1 MKAVSKSHRLLV
13 EKLKGAL
20 QEEDRLVALYGAMK
34 RGRDLRAQALE
45 EFEDFSAFRDEIK
58 AIKDRS
64 ISNLDQLLEEFSVQ
78 AKERGTQVFMAQTA
92 DEANDYVLS
101 ILKRIGGHLVAKS
114 KSLTSE
120 EIELNRPL
128 EAAGYSVVETDLGER
143 IIQLAKEKPFHLVFP
158 AIHKTSQ
165 EVSDIFS
172 QESRTPVSSDLN
184 EIMKYVRTALRDV
197 FLSADIGVSGANIGI
212 AESGTVVVETNEGN
226 GRLVASIPKV
236 HVVIM
241 GMEKIVSTFE
251 EALTLVRGHAVSAT
265 GQRTTTYVSFITGRT
280 PLGQDSSRELH
291 FVILDNGR
299 RRMMEDRR
307 FTEALN
313 CIRCGACMNIC
324 APYSVSGGHVFGH
337 IYPGPIGIPW
347 TANVHGLEK
356 AKFAHLCFS
365 CGLCKEICPA
375 DIDIPRMI
383 SHVKEMDVK
392 ADGQLFVNRVLE
404 KYESLAPFASS
415 IAPAW
420 NWVMHRATVRTL
432 MEKVAGIDRA
442 KDLPQ
447 FKRQRFSKW
456 YKKNQQGNTNSTS
469 TVVLFVDFFGEYIE
483 PKVPIA
489 LVELLASAN
498 VDVILPPQKTSG
510 YPFVAY
516 GDRRKA
522 AEIARWNVSF
532 LYPYAKQGQDI
543 ISIEPTATY
552 SLRYSYPDLL
562 DRSEESIVVA
572 SRTFEASEY
581 IRKLVQQQQILFQ
594 NKLYAKVAFHIP
606 CHERALSSSRH
617 TIELLKGIGLQVDV
631 RETGMCCGMAG
642 TFGLKTGPLG
652 AGLSAA
658 VGKPL
663 FELFKE
669 QTQDYIASES
679 GVCKLQ
685 LEQGTG
691 LKVIHPLE
699 LLRQASAP

>member
-1 MKAVSKSHRLLV
+1 MISKSHRLLV
-13 EKLKGAL
+13 EKLKEAL
-20 QEEDRLVALYGAMK
+20 HEEDRLAALYGAMK
-34 RGRDLRAQALE
+34 RGRDQRAEALE
-45 EFEDFSAFRDEIK
+45 EFEDFNGFRNEIK

-64 ISNLDQLLEEFSVQ
+64 ISNLDQLLEEFSIQ
-78 AKERGTQVFMAQTA
+78 ARKKGTQVFMAQTA
-92 DEANDYVLS
+92 DQANDYVLS

-158 AIHKTSQ
+158 AIHKTTQ

-172 QESRTPVSSDLN
+172 QESRIPVNSDLK
-184 EIMKYVRTALRDV
+184 EIMEYVRTALRDV

-251 EALTLVRGHAVSAT
+251 EALALIRGHAVSAT

-280 PLGQDSSRELH
+280 PLGSDSNRELH
-291 FVILDNGR
+291 FIILDNGR
-299 RRMMEDRR
+299 KRMMEDGR
-307 FTEALN
+307 FTEALS

-347 TANVHGLEK
+347 TANIHGLDK

-375 DIDIPRMI
+375 EIDIPRMI
-383 SHVKEMDVK
+383 SKVKEMDVQ
-392 ADGQLFVNRVLE
+392 AEGQLLVNRVLE
-404 KYESLAPFASS
+404 KYETMAPFASY
-415 IAPAW
+415 IAPVW
-420 NWVMHRATVRTL
+420 NWVMHRETVRTL
-432 MEKVAGIDRA
+432 MEKVAGIDRTRA
-442 KDLPQ
+442 LPQ

-456 YKKNQQGNTNSTS
+456 YRNKRQGYTS
-469 TVVLFVDFFGEYIE
+469 DTSKVVLFVDFFGEYIE
-483 PKVPIA
+483 PEVPIA

-516 GDRRKA
+516 GDLRKA
-522 AEIARWNVSF
+522 EEIARLNVTL

-552 SLRYSYPDLL
+552 SLKYSYPDLL
-562 DRSEESIVVA
+562 DRSHESLAVA

-594 NKLYAKVAFHIP
+594 NKLHGKVAFHIS
-606 CHERALSSSRH
+606 CHERALTSSKH
-617 TIELLKGIGLQVDV
+617 TIELLKGIGLQVDI

-658 VGKPL
+658 IGKPL
-663 FELFKE
+663 FELYKE
-669 QTQDYIASES
+669 QRQDYISSES

-685 LEQGTG
+685 LQQGTG
-691 LKVIHPLE
+691 LEVIHPLK
-699 LLRQASAP
+699 LLRKAIVL